1 MLPDPDR
8 HAAVAGTLL
17 LTPCSPDPGPDTPMG
32 LLHRSVQPGGRPAR
46 YPRREVVNGI
56 RCVVLRLCLAQAA
69 PRTAGPGNW
78 CTTTSWCGG
87 RRASGRRS
95 MMTCCPKSGA
105 PRAVGQ
111 SQCGDPRQPVDED
124 NGKGAPGLGRRQA
137 GPGPQAASSG
147 GYPGS
152 AAGGGR
158 DPADLQD
165 RDGARLVPLARL
177 KPLSA
182 PAAPAGGCRLR
193 RSQAGGLSAGGHG
206 LDPGDRPAAGGELG
220 FPGPARWVV
229 ACTFAWLGRYQR
241 LGEDYEVLPETTEAW
256 IHAAMIGLMSA
267 SPGTNPIFLS
277 TLV

>member
-87 RRASGRRS
+87 RGASGRRS
-95 MMTCCPKSGA
+95 MMTCCPKPGA

-111 SQCGDPRQPVDED
+111 SQCGDPRQPVDTD
-124 NGKGAPGLGRRQA
+124 DGKRGPRGCDAGKQVPGRKRHPVVDTQGLLLAVAVIPPTSRTGTAPGWSPW
-137 GPGPQAASSG
+137 PG
-147 GYPGS
+147 
-152 AAGGGR
+152 
-158 DPADLQD
+158 
-165 RDGARLVPLARL
+165 
-177 KPLSA
+177 
-182 PAAPAGGCRLR
+182 
-193 RSQAGGLSAGGHG
+193 
-206 LDPGDRPAAGGELG
+206 
-220 FPGPARWVV
+220 
-229 ACTFAWLGRYQR
+229 
-241 LGEDYEVLPETTEAW
+241 
-256 IHAAMIGLMSA
+256 
-267 SPGTNPIFLS
+267 
-277 TLV
+277 